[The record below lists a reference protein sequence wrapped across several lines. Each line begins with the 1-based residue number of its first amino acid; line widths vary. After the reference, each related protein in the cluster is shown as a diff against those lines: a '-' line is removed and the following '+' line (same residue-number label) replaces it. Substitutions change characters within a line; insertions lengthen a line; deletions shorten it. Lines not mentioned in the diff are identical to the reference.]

1 VGSAAGLALGYTA
14 IRVTSSRYLAL
25 PSLDFGT
32 LMLMPV
38 LLTAIIL
45 FACYFPARAAGR
57 FEPLNV
63 LRRL

>member
-1 VGSAAGLALGYTA
+1 
-14 IRVTSSRYLAL
+14 VTSSRYLAL